1 MRDSM
6 RTGRQ
11 REVAAIVAHDRA
23 VEVANLLIG
32 KLNGPM
38 RRIFP
43 DEYLSMPRRQL
54 VSGKASL
61 RDGRSDALEEFCH
74 RNFGTGDIHGLAGL
88 YERLYEQGS
97 ELRLPLREFA
107 DLVGQP
113 QEGVLRGAPRH
124 STVAISPWGLQ
135 TDYPE
140 MHLARDMAVAFNSAI
155 ALDAEIKQHE
165 GTPWDMA
172 KQVGVRERIAHLN
185 TCAAFN
191 RRMCV
196 LSCFNLLEAYINGIA
211 FDFAD
216 LHDISVLSKSK
227 QDLLTAGQ
235 ASILDKLV
243 KVPRIVSGRS
253 PGPLTLDKDPLKT
266 LRDLIKPFRD
276 SIVHASPFSAPARF
290 GGYDKLSKIYQ
301 LTLETVSTTV
311 ELTVDAIG
319 RIHGFLGGEGD
330 LPRWMPLR
338 GADGKFETEIVR

>member
-23 VEVANLLIG
+23 VEVANLLMG

-61 RDGRSDALEEFCH
+61 RDGRAQDLDEFYQ
-74 RNFGTGDIHGLAGL
+74 RNFGTGDSRGLAGL
-88 YERLYEQGS
+88 YERLYEHGS

-107 DLVGQP
+107 DLIGQP
-113 QEGVLRGAPRH
+113 QQGVLRGAPRH

-140 MHLARDMAVAFNSAI
+140 MHLARDMAVSFNSVI
-155 ALDAEIKQHE
+155 ALHAEISQHDGIPW
-165 GTPWDMA
+165 GTA
-172 KQVGVRERIAHLN
+172 KQADVHGRIAHLQ

-196 LSCFNLLEAYINGIA
+196 LSCFNLLEAYINGVA
-211 FDFAD
+211 FDFTD
-216 LHDISVLSKSK
+216 SRDISALSRNK
-227 QDLLTAGQ
+227 QDLLTSGQ
-235 ASILDKLV
+235 ASILEKLV
-243 KVPRIVSGRS
+243 KVPEIVSGRNH
-253 PGPLTLDKDPLKT
+253 GPLTLDHDPLKT
-266 LRDLIKPFRD
+266 LKDVIKPFRD

-338 GADGKFETEIVR
+338 GADGKFETENVR